1 MLRARNEKIP
11 TSLLLFL
18 FPYTS
23 PPPRFWGADTV
34 VTSVQGSADSLD
46 AQKAFSSPHNQ
57 TQTVFF
63 LWRLRFRLI
72 WQCLQGIVNFMG
84 ILCLRK
90 VKH

>member
-1 MLRARNEKIP
+1 MKR
-11 TSLLLFL
+11 SLLLFFYFSSL
-18 FPYTS
+18 T
-23 PPPRFWGADTV
+23 PPPPPTRFWGADTV
-34 VTSVQGSADSLD
+34 VTSFVQGSAGSLD

>member
-1 MLRARNEKIP
+1 MLRACNEKIP

-18 FPYTS
+18 FPYTP
-23 PPPRFWGADTV
+23 PPPRDSV
-34 VTSVQGSADSLD
+34 VTCSVQGSADSLD